1 MAAVNS
7 LPQLTEQKR
16 VVDKHTNIASALL
29 RAIKARGLDQLYQ
42 VPVHPRTPLSISRG
56 RGCALMPYYT
66 CTFPAHTQEHSIGTL
81 PVRGLVIP

>member
-1 MAAVNS
+1 MPTPQQNTAGLMAAVNS

-42 VPVHPRTPLSISRG
+42 VRK
-56 RGCALMPYYT
+56 YN
-66 CTFPAHTQEHSIGTL
+66 
-81 PVRGLVIP
+81 